1 MKYLLFFLLCS
12 SVVAQD
18 RYKAIT
24 DRNAFALLDEVPART
39 TITPIIVQPPIKLN
53 LTGIITRRGV
63 TNVYLFTKDI
73 PKRFLTLST
82 LRRTDSG
89 VTLLSVEKGLVE
101 VNNNGTV
108 ELLSFD
114 THKLPNVVTLPA
126 LKATPTVVKKKD
138 SKNKYVKIAPA
149 TPKPNCAEVGKF
161 LKAVTPFANKEGCA
175 PATAGAFAVSIY
187 FITFK
192 PPPEPP
198 EYLAA
203 SCKASCLADKPPLAV
218 VAPALPNIPALAKPV
233 VAATLP
239 PIPPVAADNKPNSTR
254 PLSSLP

>member
-39 TITPIIVQPPIKLN
+39 TTPPIIVQPPIKLN
-53 LTGIITRRGV
+53 LTGIIARRGV

-108 ELLSFD
+108 ELLSFE

-138 SKNKYVKIAPA
+138 SKSKDVKIAPA
-149 TPKPNCAEVGKF
+149 TPKPNIVPVPSRGR
-161 LKAVTPFANKEGCA
+161 
-175 PATAGAFAVSIY
+175 
-187 FITFK
+187 ITD
-192 PPPEPP
+192 PRMQSMMERGL
-198 EYLAA
+198 EYLNKIDDPKKKEAMLERLE
-203 SCKASCLADKPPLAV
+203 KFQRGDYDKE
-218 VAPALPNIPALAKPV
+218 IK
-233 VAATLP
+233 
-239 PIPPVAADNKPNSTR
+239 DRMKRYEEYRKSKDR
-254 PLSSLP
+254 KK

>member
-138 SKNKYVKIAPA
+138 SKNKDVKIAPA
-149 TPKPNCAEVGKF
+149 TPKPNIVPVPSRGR
-161 LKAVTPFANKEGCA
+161 
-175 PATAGAFAVSIY
+175 
-187 FITFK
+187 ITDPRMQSMMEK
-192 PPPEPP
+192 GL
-198 EYLAA
+198 EYLNKIDDPKKKEAMLERLE
-203 SCKASCLADKPPLAV
+203 KFQRGDYDKE
-218 VAPALPNIPALAKPV
+218 IK
-233 VAATLP
+233 
-239 PIPPVAADNKPNSTR
+239 DRMKRYEEYRKSKDR
-254 PLSSLP
+254 KK